1 MLLNRTFWNITDAM
15 LQGVLLEVSTRSKPG
30 LVCYGNAG
38 CHKDMSILTFMASSA
53 ALTPYFYGFVE
64 MGYQY
69 DGPITDI
76 IPTMR
81 KLGVEAEQRLL
92 ESTAGIN
99 TQRGALFCMGI
110 LGTLAG
116 YLMAKEGKIDP
127 ERLFELAIEA
137 GVDLVDELKH
147 VDPDR
152 KKTAGE
158 QLYEKYG
165 VTGIRGEAAAGFPGV
180 RYHGLPAFKEAFAK
194 GATLNQAIVHVLLSL
209 CANVDDTTI
218 LWRSDMETL
227 RDFQSRAQY
236 VIDQG
241 SVFTAAGEAALDEFN
256 YYCRDKHISPGGC
269 ADLVGVTIAVYLW
282 ENKVFPEGI
291 AIK

>member
-1 MLLNRTFWNITDAM
+1 MNRTFWNITDAM

-64 MGYQY
+64 TGYNY
-69 DGPITDI
+69 EGPIRGI
-76 IPTMR
+76 IPAMR
-81 KLGVEAEQRLL
+81 GNLGIEAEKRLL

-99 TQRGALFCMGI
+99 TQRGALFCMCI

-116 YLMAKEGKIDP
+116 YLTAHEGKVDP
-127 ERLFELAIEA
+127 DRLFDLAIEA
-137 GVDLVDELKH
+137 GVDLVDELKN
-147 VDPDR
+147 VDPNR

-180 RYHGLPAFKEAFAK
+180 RYHGLPAFKVAFAK

-218 LWRSDMETL
+218 LWRSDMDTL
-227 RDFQSRAQY
+227 RNFQSRAQF
-236 VIDQG
+236 VLDKG
-241 SVFTAAGEAALDEFN
+241 SVFTAEGEAALDEFN
-256 YYCRDKHISPGGC
+256 YYCQDKHISPGGC

-282 ENKVFPEGI
+282 ENRVFPEGI